1 MVQFIRAVY
10 ENGVLKP
17 EGRLDLAEHQRV
29 RISIERLE
37 PASSEQRA
45 AALRELFRLADSARF
60 VAPEKL
66 PTRDELHER
75 R

>member
-45 AALRELFRLADSARF
+45 AALRLFRLADSARF